1 MHIFAIVINNK
12 TILRMKKLFIFLVSI
27 GMALSLT
34 SCVSTAYAQ
43 TDEVYTTT
51 SDDNVNVEVVI
62 SYGVPVFDETG
73 FVMYYLYKGWYYYPY
88 WITDRYYFHVYR
100 HPLTM
105 DYYRRWYRP
114 VPRDFHRRFHYDRTP
129 RMHKPHHSGNRM
141 RPHNGNI
148 HNRPSVGHRP
158 SGNHNRTMPN
168 INRGGN
174 MHRGGSMGNSRPMA
188 QPRSS
193 TRNGGMGG
201 RPTGGGHFGG
211 SRGGGRR

>member
-1 MHIFAIVINNK
+1 
-12 TILRMKKLFIFLVSI
+12 MKKLFIFLVSI

-100 HPLTM
+100 HPLGM

-129 RMHKPHHSGNRM
+129 RVHKPHHSGRIHHDGGRM
-141 RPHNGNI
+141 RPHGNTHRPHVDNHRPNVN
-148 HNRPSVGHRP
+148 HNRPI
-158 SGNHNRTMPN
+158 PN
-168 INRGGN
+168 MNRGGN
-174 MHRGGSMGNSRPMA
+174 MHRGGSMGGNRPMT

-193 TRNGGMGG
+193 TRSSG
-201 RPTGGGHFGG
+201 GGGHFGG
-211 SRGGGRR
+211 SRMGGRR

>member
-1 MHIFAIVINNK
+1 
-12 TILRMKKLFIFLVSI
+12 MKKLFIFLVSI

-62 SYGVPVFDETG
+62 SYGVPVFDDAG

-100 HPLTM
+100 HPLGM

-114 VPRDFHRRFHYDRTP
+114 VPRDFYKHKPTVGHRFHTA
-129 RMHKPHHSGNRM
+129 PHHS
-141 RPHNGNI
+141 I
-148 HNRPSVGHRP
+148 Q
-158 SGNHNRTMPN
+158 
-168 INRGGN
+168 RGGYTVRQQ
-174 MHRGGSMGNSRPMA
+174 HHSA
-188 QPRSS
+188 H
-193 TRNGGMGG
+193 
-201 RPTGGGHFGG
+201 GGHFH
-211 SRGGGRR
+211 RGR